1 MRIDRNKTK
10 YIHYMMYTTLII
22 PVSAYPIKKKPT
34 YVLFFIVIEFSFTL
48 FKVYIIFNEFYN
60 ICQLIK

>member
-1 MRIDRNKTK
+1 
-10 YIHYMMYTTLII
+10 MMYTTLII